1 MKLYLI
7 WNTQATSRVRENRI
21 ARGMRAGL
29 AMYAGI
35 RSNDDVL
42 SNLKCTRS
50 VSPRPMGYEK
60 FNLSDTSDKDPRK

>member
-29 AMYAGI
+29 AMYAGF
-35 RSNDDVL
+35 RSNDNVL

-50 VSPRPMGYEK
+50 VTRANGILSEK
-60 FNLSDTSDKDPRK
+60 FNL